1 MAAAEVVQHRLDE
14 VGSDERLIAQ
24 VCGGDERAF
33 QVLYDRYFPRVFS
46 FVRKRLNN
54 RADAEE
60 TVQEIFINVFSSI
73 GSYRGESPFAAWV
86 LGVSRRIVAN
96 RFKKRRPT
104 TVSLEIGGE
113 AEAGEVAASARR
125 QPTPLE
131 IFECE
136 ERLAQLE
143 LVAQQQLTNEQR
155 KLFELHHLR
164 HHSIQDIA
172 LELDKSENAVK
183 SNLYRARKLLLAP

>member
-1 MAAAEVVQHRLDE
+1 MAAAEVVQHRGDE
-14 VGSDERLIAQ
+14 EVSDERLVAQ
-24 VCGGDERAF
+24 VCDGDGTAF
-33 QVLYDRYFPRVFS
+33 QILYDRYFPRVFA

-60 TVQEIFINVFSSI
+60 TVQEIFINVFSSM

-96 RFKKRRPT
+96 RFKKRRPA
-104 TVSLEIGGE
+104 TVSLELGDDPYPK
-113 AEAGEVAASARR
+113 EVAASVRR

-143 LVAQQQLTNEQR
+143 RIAQQQLTSEQQ

-164 HHSIQDIA
+164 HRSIQDIA